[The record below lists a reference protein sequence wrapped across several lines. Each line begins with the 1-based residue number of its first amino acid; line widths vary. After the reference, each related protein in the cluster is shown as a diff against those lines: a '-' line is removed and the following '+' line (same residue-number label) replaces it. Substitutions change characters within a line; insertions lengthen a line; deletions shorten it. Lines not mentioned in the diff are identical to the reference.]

1 MDRRQQKTRKAIFLA
16 FNTLLSTKAYDKITV
31 QEIIDAADIGRTTF
45 YAHFDTK
52 EDLLKALSQ
61 DLFKHIKDSIHHV
74 PHAHGLYP
82 QSVQPLSMFGHLLQ
96 HLQEKENNIL
106 ELLAS
111 QNNEIFLHYFR
122 DNLNE
127 LVQAY
132 FINQNRKIN
141 IDLPDDFIINHISGS
156 FVEMVLWWVKK
167 GMKESHTELDNYF
180 HAVIEPI
187 L

>member
-1 MDRRQQKTRKAIFLA
+1 
-16 FNTLLSTKAYDKITV
+16 
-31 QEIIDAADIGRTTF
+31 
-45 YAHFDTK
+45 
-52 EDLLKALSQ
+52 
-61 DLFKHIKDSIHHV
+61 
-74 PHAHGLYP
+74 
-82 QSVQPLSMFGHLLQ
+82 MFGHLLQ

-156 FVEMVLWWVKK
+156 FVEMVLWWAKN
-167 GMKESHTELDNYF
+167 GMKESPTKLDNYF

-187 L
+187 I